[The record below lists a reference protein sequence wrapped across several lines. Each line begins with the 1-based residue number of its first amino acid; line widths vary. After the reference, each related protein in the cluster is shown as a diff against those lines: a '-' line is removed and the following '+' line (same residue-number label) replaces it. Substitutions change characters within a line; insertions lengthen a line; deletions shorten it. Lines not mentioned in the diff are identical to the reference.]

1 VRSGVEAGINE
12 MTDDVPITWSVLM
25 PVKVLDQAKSRLA
38 ELTGPRRAEFALAL
52 ACDAVTAAVGSSP
65 VARVVVITDDQV
77 AAVALAA
84 LGALIIPDEPRAG
97 LNAALRHGAGYAAA
111 RWPRAGTAA
120 LSADLPALRPA
131 ELGRALSAAAAWPN
145 AFVADAAG
153 DGTTLY
159 TAAPGTAFR
168 PAFGLASRAR
178 HAAGGAVELALD
190 GVPGLRRDVDT
201 PADLRGAAGLGL
213 GPHSAPLAAEL
224 LRCAPRGR

>member
-1 VRSGVEAGINE
+1 
-12 MTDDVPITWSVLM
+12 MTDNVPITWSVLM
-25 PVKVLDQAKSRLA
+25 PVKVLAQAKSRLA
-38 ELTGPRRAEFALAL
+38 ELTGPRRAEFALSL
-52 ACDAVTAAVGSSP
+52 ARDTVTAALGSVKLGSG
-65 VARVVVITDDQV
+65 AATRVIVITDDQV

-84 LGALIIPDEPRAG
+84 LGALIVPDEPRAG

-111 RWPRAGTAA
+111 RWPRSGTAA

-131 ELGRALSAAAAWPN
+131 ELGRALRAAAAWPT

-159 TAAPGTAFR
+159 TAGPGTAFR

-178 HAAGGAVELALD
+178 HAAGGAAELTLD
-190 GVPGLRRDVDT
+190 GIPGLRRDVDT
-201 PADLRGAAGLGL
+201 PDDLRGAAGLGL